1 MHKKLRLFKDNCY
14 ASIEYGI
21 KEKITFAPSCV
32 ILKGKN
38 IVEK

>member
-1 MHKKLRLFKDNCY
+1 MTIAIFLSY

-32 ILKGKN
+32 ILKGKTT
-38 IVEK
+38 VEK